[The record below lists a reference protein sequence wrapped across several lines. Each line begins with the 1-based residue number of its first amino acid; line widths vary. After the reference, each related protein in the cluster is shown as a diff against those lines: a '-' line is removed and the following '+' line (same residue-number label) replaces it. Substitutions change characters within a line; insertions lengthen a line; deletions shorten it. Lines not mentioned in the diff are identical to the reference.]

1 MRAAGVVLAIDDDPD
16 YLAAVR
22 AMLAEA
28 GYLVDTS
35 LSVGGAIDLLWRQ
48 WEAQPD
54 VILLDLHLPLLDGRT
69 FAELY
74 AVLPVR
80 HAPLV
85 LVTGAHEQ
93 EAREYARLVGA
104 AGLLPKP
111 FDVDELLACIERA
124 RWGDVDAVP
133 AGAFGE
139 TGEEPVAPAA

>member
-1 MRAAGVVLAIDDDPD
+1 MRAAGVVLAIDEAPD

-28 GYLVDTS
+28 GYLVETS

-85 LVTGAHEQ
+85 VVTGADEQ

-111 FDVDELLACIERA
+111 FDVDELLASIERV
-124 RWGDVDAVP
+124 RWGDAEAAPLDGRA
-133 AGAFGE
+133 A
-139 TGEEPVAPAA
+139 TGDRPVAPAA